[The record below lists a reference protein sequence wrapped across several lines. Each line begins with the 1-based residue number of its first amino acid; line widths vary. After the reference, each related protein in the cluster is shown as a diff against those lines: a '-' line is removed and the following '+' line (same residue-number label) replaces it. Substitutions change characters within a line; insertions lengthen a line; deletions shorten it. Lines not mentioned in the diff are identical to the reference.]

1 MPFVKRR
8 PDLVLSETDR
18 AYLDAIRV
26 RRVEPHGRVIRA
38 EILCAYSDHE
48 TVSSI
53 ARRLG
58 ISRPRVERCIDKA
71 LAGGVETALRDL
83 PGRGRKPTITKEAKL
98 WVVNLACTKP
108 TEHGYASETWT
119 YAELA
124 KHVRQHAVS
133 SGHACLASASKSVIH
148 GILKEH
154 PVQPHKISYY
164 LERRDPDFEA
174 KQAQVLICYKEV
186 ERTLEQPES
195 ERPQVVT
202 LSVDEKPGVQAIG
215 NVAEE
220 LPPQPGKHPTRSRD
234 HQYKR
239 HGTLSLIA
247 AIDLLTGHIL
257 GIVRPRHRSREFI
270 ELLKKLHA
278 HYPRDWK
285 IRLILDNHSSH
296 KSKET
301 RQFLTTLP
309 NRFELVFTPTHG
321 SWLNLIET
329 FFSKMSRSFLRHI
342 RVESRDELE
351 RRVLQYW
358 DELNAEP
365 VVFRWRYKMDQI
377 VLPTTTTE
385 CA

>member
-1 MPFVKRR
+1 MPFVKQRA
-8 PDLVLSETDR
+8 DLVLSAADR
-18 AYLDAIRV
+18 EYLDAIRV
-26 RRVEPHGRVIRA
+26 RRSEPHGRVIRA
-38 EILCAYSDHE
+38 SILCAYSDGE

-71 LAGGVETALRDL
+71 LVGGVETALRDL
-83 PGRGRKPTITKEAKL
+83 PGRGRKPKITSEAKV
-98 WVVNLACTKP
+98 WVVNLACSKP

-119 YAELA
+119 YAQLA
-124 KHVRQHAVS
+124 RHVREHAPRA
-133 SGHACLASASKSVIH
+133 GFACLERASKSLVH

-154 PVQPHKISYY
+154 PVRPHKISYY
-164 LERRDPDFEA
+164 VERRDPEFEQ

-186 ERTLEQPES
+186 EAALQRPEPD
-195 ERPQVVT
+195 RPKTVT
-202 LSVDEKPGVQAIG
+202 LSVDEKPGVQAIS

-220 LPPQPGKHPTRSRD
+220 LPPQPGTYSTRSRD
-234 HQYKR
+234 HEYKR

-257 GIVRPRHRSREFI
+257 GIVRPRHRSREFV

-278 HYPRDWK
+278 HYPSDWK

-296 KSKET
+296 TSKET
-301 RQFLTTLP
+301 RRFLSTLP

-321 SWLNLIET
+321 SWLNIIET

-342 RVESRDELE
+342 RVQSKDELE

-365 VVFRWRYKMDQI
+365 VVFRWRYKMDEV
-377 VLPTTTTE
+377 VLPTPTTGGR
-385 CA
+385 